1 MSDTSP
7 SSPNHYSASAKW
19 LHWLTALCVFAIIP
33 MGIAMHEMRDSA
45 LKNQLYDLHRSLGF
59 VVLVLVVLRIA
70 VKLAKGS
77 PAPYVGLT
85 TFERIA
91 SVATHHLLYL
101 LLIATPI
108 VGWAMTNAFSAGLQ
122 VKVFGL
128 FTLPHLIGE
137 DKALFG
143 ILQKMH
149 KAGGIAMAVL
159 VILHVAGA
167 LMHTFVKRDT
177 VLWRM
182 LPRKWD

>member
-1 MSDTSP
+1 M
-7 SSPNHYSASAKW
+7 
-19 LHWLTALCVFAIIP
+19 
-33 MGIAMHEMRDSA
+33 
-45 LKNQLYDLHRSLGF
+45 
-59 VVLVLVVLRIA
+59 
-70 VKLAKGS
+70 
-77 PAPYVGLT
+77 
-85 TFERIA
+85 
-91 SVATHHLLYL
+91 
-101 LLIATPI
+101 PI

-128 FTLPHLIGE
+128 STLPHLIGE
-137 DKALFG
+137 DKALFS